1 MTDNKKI
8 RSTLS
13 KKVKKTKD
21 SFHTAYN
28 KHTIYMY
35 IVVALVLTFIVE
47 MIAGIAA
54 FDHSKM
60 YGVYFLIGS
69 PYVFIC
75 NAFIVMMTLSFTL
88 LLRKRIFWISVISV
102 MWIILGVTNGV
113 LVATRVTPLTA
124 SDFRLIDSAFS
135 IMDKYFSV
143 WQIILVV
150 IGVIA
155 ALAVLVLLFFRA
167 PKVDHKIKYGRNI
180 VAIVLIWV
188 IGMGAINLGIAS
200 GLINKK
206 FGNLRDSYFK
216 YGFAYCFTNSVL
228 NTGIQKPKNY
238 SASSIK
244 KIVDEEESQATEA
257 TEKTPNIIFLQ
268 LESFFDLNNMTNIKL
283 SDNPVPNF
291 EKIYNECPS
300 GYLTVPVVGAGTV
313 NTEFEIMTG
322 MNLDDFG
329 SGELPFKTV
338 LTNHTSESICY
349 NLKEYGYKCHAIH
362 NNTATFYG
370 RNKVFSNLGYDT
382 FSSIETMNITEFTPT
397 GWAKDKFLK
406 DEILDTLDLTT
417 EQDFIYA
424 ISVQG
429 HGAYS
434 VDDSYESKIKV
445 TGLDDES
452 LTREYEYY
460 ADQTREMDKF
470 IGSLVK
476 ALKKR
481 KEETILVM
489 YGDHLPSLGITAEN
503 LKNKNVYQ
511 TQYVIWSNFDNDY
524 YKNKK
529 VKAYQLESRILK
541 PLKMTAGVI
550 NNYTQ
555 FHRKDSDYKEN
566 LKNLAY
572 DMLYGD
578 NYASGEENPYVA
590 TDLQLGIHPARLTNI
605 QQVYE
610 DDVIDGF
617 FYGENF
623 NTYSKVYIND
633 EEMETDFID
642 NNTLMVRDCNIKYG
656 DKVVVCQQD
665 ADGVILT
672 QTDEFTYS
680 EDEIKPPNYTPPET
694 KKAKATKKSKK
705 SKKSKKNKEAE
716 KTSK

>member
-1 MTDNKKI
+1 MQ
-8 RSTLS
+8 
-13 KKVKKTKD
+13 
-21 SFHTAYN
+21 FQ
-28 KHTIYMY
+28 
-35 IVVALVLTFIVE
+35 F
-47 MIAGIAA
+47 
-54 FDHSKM
+54 
-60 YGVYFLIGS
+60 
-69 PYVFIC
+69 
-75 NAFIVMMTLSFTL
+75 
-88 LLRKRIFWISVISV
+88 
-102 MWIILGVTNGV
+102 
-113 LVATRVTPLTA
+113 
-124 SDFRLIDSAFS
+124 
-135 IMDKYFSV
+135 
-143 WQIILVV
+143 
-150 IGVIA
+150 
-155 ALAVLVLLFFRA
+155 
-167 PKVDHKIKYGRNI
+167 
-180 VAIVLIWV
+180 
-188 IGMGAINLGIAS
+188 
-200 GLINKK
+200 
-206 FGNLRDSYFK
+206 
-216 YGFAYCFTNSVL
+216 
-228 NTGIQKPKNY
+228 
-238 SASSIK
+238 
-244 KIVDEEESQATEA
+244 
-257 TEKTPNIIFLQ
+257 
-268 LESFFDLNNMTNIKL
+268 
-283 SDNPVPNF
+283 
-291 EKIYNECPS
+291 
-300 GYLTVPVVGAGTV
+300 
-313 NTEFEIMTG
+313 
-322 MNLDDFG
+322 
-329 SGELPFKTV
+329 
-338 LTNHTSESICY
+338 
-349 NLKEYGYKCHAIH
+349 
-362 NNTATFYG
+362 
-370 RNKVFSNLGYDT
+370 
-382 FSSIETMNITEFTPT
+382 
-397 GWAKDKFLK
+397 
-406 DEILDTLDLTT
+406 
-417 EQDFIYA
+417 
-424 ISVQG
+424 
-429 HGAYS
+429 
-434 VDDSYESKIKV
+434 
-445 TGLDDES
+445 
-452 LTREYEYY
+452 
-460 ADQTREMDKF
+460 REMDKF

-555 FHRKDSDYKEN
+555 FHRKDSDYN
-566 LKNLAY
+566 
-572 DMLYGD
+572 MLYGD

-716 KTSK
+716 TTSK